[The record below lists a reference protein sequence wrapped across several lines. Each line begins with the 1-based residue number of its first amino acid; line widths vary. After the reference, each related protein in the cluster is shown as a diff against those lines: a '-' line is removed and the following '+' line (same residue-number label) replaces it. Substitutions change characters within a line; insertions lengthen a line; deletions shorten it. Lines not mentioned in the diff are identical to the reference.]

1 MPGVSPAS
9 DGTKFPSRQ
18 LRHQTVYFEVRI
30 SEEHLHILMTGDE
43 GDFRDRQPHLKEP
56 ADGFMTQV
64 VKAEVVER
72 RAAPKTNPSQ
82 PEGVSVDR
90 EGVGVSSGSLLLE
103 NRYSLGREWYFSA
116 ASVLS
121 QRQEGCTA
129 LQVDITPR

>member
-1 MPGVSPAS
+1 MSPAS

-18 LRHQTVYFEVRI
+18 LRHQTVYFEMRV
-30 SEEHLHILMTGDE
+30 SEKHFDVLMTGDE
-43 GDFRDRQPHLKEP
+43 GDFRDRQSHLKEP

-64 VKAEVVER
+64 VEAKVGKTS
-72 RAAPKTNPSQ
+72 AAPQAYPRQ

-90 EGVGVSSGSLLLE
+90 EGVGVCSGSLLLE

-116 ASVLS
+116 ASVFS

-129 LQVDITPR
+129 LQVDIVPR